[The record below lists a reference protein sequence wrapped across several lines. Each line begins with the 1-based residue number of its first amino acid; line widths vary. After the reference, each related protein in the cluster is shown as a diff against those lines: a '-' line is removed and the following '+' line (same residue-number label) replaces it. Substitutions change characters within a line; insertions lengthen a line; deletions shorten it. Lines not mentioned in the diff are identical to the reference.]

1 MLRKFML
8 RENVRKRGGKDA
20 VVFLKVRLEFYKL
33 VNSTAAQRLFL
44 NKNVNYFSLN
54 APCGNF
60 VIF

>member
-1 MLRKFML
+1 ML